1 MKKGRE
7 ERVKVT
13 EMLTR
18 GIPGTETHEEMLIPF
33 NFKTNKDLYKST
45 FDTYNH
51 SNKGS
56 KICNYE
62 SSSKDGNKK

>member
-7 ERVKVT
+7 DRMKEK

-18 GIPGTETHEEMLIPF
+18 GIPGTEISEEKLVPF

-45 FDTYNH
+45 FDTYNK

-56 KICNYE
+56 KICDYIN
-62 SSSKDGNKK
+62 GNNEGKN